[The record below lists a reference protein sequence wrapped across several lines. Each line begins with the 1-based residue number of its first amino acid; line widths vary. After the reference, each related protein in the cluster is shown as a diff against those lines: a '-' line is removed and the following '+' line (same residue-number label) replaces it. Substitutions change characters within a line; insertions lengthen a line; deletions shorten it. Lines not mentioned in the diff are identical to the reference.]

1 VERLIQNGNSQE
13 SMPTRR
19 KKAKKRKELRSNS
32 RHTKQKQLTPGQW
45 FEKLVAVQ
53 ARLRAPDGCP
63 WDREQTHQSLR
74 TYLIE
79 EAYEVVEALESE
91 SDAKFAEEMGD
102 LLLQIVF
109 HSQIAREEGRFTV
122 AEVIR
127 EIHDKMIRRHPHV
140 FGKTRAKDSA
150 EVLRNWEQIKAE
162 ERRSGS
168 DQSDSKSKENVPKE
182 TSLLD
187 GVSRALPATLE
198 GFQLTRKASRIG
210 FDWEDANGVFE
221 KMQEEIEELNKAL
234 KETDPL
240 KTEEEL
246 GDLLFAA
253 VNLSR
258 FLKIDPEIA
267 LKKANAKFSC
277 RFREM
282 ERLARKNGREF
293 KDLPREEMEALWEAA
308 KKAEGKGRLPEMS
321 GTQTKQ

>member
-1 VERLIQNGNSQE
+1 
-13 SMPTRR
+13 MPTRR
-19 KKAKKRKELRSNS
+19 KKSKKRKELRSNS
-32 RHTKQKQLTPGQW
+32 RQTKQKQLTPGEW

-53 ARLRAPDGCP
+53 ARLRAPNGCP

-79 EAYEVVEALESE
+79 EAYEVVEALESG

-168 DQSDSKSKENVPKE
+168 DKSDSKSEENVPKE

-187 GVSRALPATLE
+187 GVSHALPATLE

-221 KMQEEIEELNKAL
+221 KMQEEIEELKKAL

-258 FLKIDPEIA
+258 FLQIDPEIA
-267 LKKANAKFSC
+267 LKKANAKFSR

-293 KDLPREEMEALWEAA
+293 KDLPREEMEALWEAT

-321 GTQTKQ
+321 GAQTKQ

>member
-1 VERLIQNGNSQE
+1 MEIAKKA
-13 SMPTRR
+13 MPTRR
-19 KKAKKRKELRSNS
+19 KHTKKTRKPRGN
-32 RHTKQKQLTPGQW
+32 RKPVKQKQLTPGEW
-45 FEKLVAVQ
+45 FEKLVGVQ
-53 ARLRAPDGCP
+53 ARLRAPNGCP

-79 EAYEVVEALESE
+79 EAYEVLEALESGN
-91 SDAKFAEEMGD
+91 DDKFVEEMGD

-109 HSQIAREEGRFTV
+109 HSQIAGEEGRFTV

-140 FGKTRAKDSA
+140 FGKTRARDSA

-162 ERRSGS
+162 ERRASGKK
-168 DQSDSKSKENVPKE
+168 SDSNGGGKTPKE

-187 GVSRALPATLE
+187 GVSHALPATLE

-210 FDWEDANGVFE
+210 FDWDDAGGIFE
-221 KMQEEIEELNKAL
+221 KMQEESEELKRAL
-234 KETDPL
+234 GEQDQPKI
-240 KTEEEL
+240 EEEL

-267 LKKANAKFSC
+267 LKKANAKFSR
-277 RFREM
+277 RFRAM
-282 ERLARKNGREF
+282 EGLARKNGREF
-293 KDLPREEMEALWEAA
+293 KDLPREEMEAFWDAG
-308 KKAEGKGRLPEMS
+308 KKSEGKPRLPEKS
-321 GTQTKQ
+321 

>member
-1 VERLIQNGNSQE
+1 
-13 SMPTRR
+13 MPTRGKHT
-19 KKAKKRKELRSNS
+19 KKTSKPRQNAKRV
-32 RHTKQKQLTPGQW
+32 KQKQLTPGQW
-45 FEKLVAVQ
+45 FEKLVGVQ
-53 ARLRAPDGCP
+53 ARLRAPNGCP

-79 EAYEVVEALESE
+79 EAYEVLEALESGN
-91 SDAKFAEEMGD
+91 DGKFVEEMGD

-109 HSQIAREEGRFTV
+109 HSQIAGEEGRFTI

-127 EIHDKMIRRHPHV
+127 EIHDKMVRRHPHV

-162 ERRSGS
+162 ERRSS
-168 DQSDSKSKENVPKE
+168 DNQRDSKTSDGVPKE
-182 TSLLD
+182 ISLLD

-210 FDWEDANGVFE
+210 FDWQDASGVFE
-221 KMQEEIEELNKAL
+221 KMLEETEELKKAL
-234 KETDPL
+234 REQDHL

-258 FLKIDPEIA
+258 FLKVDPEIA
-267 LKKANAKFSC
+267 LKKANAKFLR
-277 RFREM
+277 RFRAM
-282 ERLARKNGREF
+282 ENLARKNGLEF
-293 KDLPREEMEALWEAA
+293 KDLPREEMESFWGAA
-308 KKAEGKGRLPEMS
+308 KKSEGSRTHPK
-321 GTQTKQ
+321 

>member
-1 VERLIQNGNSQE
+1 
-13 SMPTRR
+13 MPAPR
-19 KKAKKRKELRSNS
+19 KQKSKSAKKGAPKTRC
-32 RHTKQKQLTPGQW
+32 TKMKQLTPGEW

-53 ARLRAPDGCP
+53 ARLRAPNGCP

-79 EAYEVVEALESE
+79 EAYEVVEALESG

-109 HSQIAREEGRFTV
+109 HSQIACEEGRFTV

-140 FGKTRAKDSA
+140 FGETHAKDSA

-162 ERRSGS
+162 ERRISRSKG
-168 DQSDSKSKENVPKE
+168 DSKTGDDLPKE

-210 FDWEDANGVFE
+210 FDWENTGGVFE
-221 KMQEEIEELNKAL
+221 KMGEETEELKKAL
-234 KETDPL
+234 KEENHL

-258 FLKIDPEIA
+258 FLKVDPEIA
-267 LKKANAKFSC
+267 LKKANAKFTR
-277 RFREM
+277 RFRAM
-282 ERLARKNGREF
+282 ERLARESGREV
-293 KDLPREEMEALWEAA
+293 KELPRGEMETFWDAA
-308 KKAEGKGRLPEMS
+308 KKSEANTRLPQMI
-321 GTQTKQ
+321 GAQR